1 MHDVTL
7 LQEIQ
12 RKEKLFSVYPD
23 GPDVQ
28 TNILAK
34 AFNDISEVHTA
45 ASIVKVASRARSEDV
60 PQRFEDK
67 TEVSTMFKRSL
78 QPDNVFFVIWIG
90 LLKLIQ
96 HLYFLK
102 ARFVP
107 KKKGQRG
114 TDAREKASPHGLLA
128 PDDLDSN
135 LLASVC
141 GFPADYPSTY
151 HVGEHPFA
159 ERGENLV
166 ATAIKLFAEDH

>member
-90 LLKLIQ
+90 LLKLI
-96 HLYFLK
+96 
-102 ARFVP
+102 
-107 KKKGQRG
+107 
-114 TDAREKASPHGLLA
+114 
-128 PDDLDSN
+128 
-135 LLASVC
+135 
-141 GFPADYPSTY
+141 
-151 HVGEHPFA
+151 
-159 ERGENLV
+159 
-166 ATAIKLFAEDH
+166 